1 MTDMNAPVETLSENG
16 AWTPAS
22 SGARH
27 LAAFTDDLLRSG
39 SVDREVTADYS
50 SLWRWSIDEPDAFW
64 RAFASFS
71 GVDVATPP
79 DVSVVPDAMSGAGW
93 FPGTTVNYAEQVFR
107 GPPRSGNAVLA
118 VDEDG
123 TTVGTSWQELKRQ
136 VASVAEFLRRS
147 GVGHGDRVAAV
158 LPNRLEAVV
167 GLLAAA
173 SVGAV
178 WSVVAPEFG
187 SEAIVSRLRQLD
199 PVVLLATTGYDYG
212 GVRRDR
218 ESVVLEV
225 VGAIPSLREIVWVG
239 PMPTANDARGR
250 RWDEIVSGD
259 APWQPES
266 VPFDHPLW
274 VLFSSGTTG
283 VPKGIVHGHGGVLL
297 EHLKTWTLHADLDP
311 GDRLFVVGST
321 SWVVWNTLVSGL
333 LRGATIVLLD
343 GNPAYPT
350 LDRVW
355 QVAAEHRVSVLGL
368 GAGYVHASMHAGLP
382 VADTNDLTALRMV
395 QVTGSPLSTDAY
407 TWLRSELGD
416 LWLASVSG
424 GTDVAGIFL
433 GGAPTE
439 PVRPGRLQPPA
450 LGVAAA
456 GWDADGRAVLDEP
469 AELVIT
475 VPMPSMPLR
484 FWNDEDG
491 SRFHESYF
499 ATYPGVW
506 RHGDL
511 VEFASDGSSVIVGR
525 SDSTLNRNGIRLGP
539 ADLYRVVEALPEV
552 REALVVGIEDAGDY
566 YMPMF
571 IDVADG
577 VDDGAAVDAVRAA
590 IRASLSPRYVPD
602 DIVPV
607 RTIPHTRTGKKLEV
621 PVKRVLQ
628 GVPVDEVVDSGSVD
642 DAAVLGEIRSEMVR
656 RRPGRL
662 S

>member
-1 MTDMNAPVETLSENG
+1 MSGVDDPHG
-16 AWTPAS
+16 WTPAPS
-22 SGARH
+22 TARH
-27 LAAFTDDLLRSG
+27 LVEFTDYLLTSKT
-39 SVDREVTADYS
+39 VDPAVCADYS
-50 SLWRWSIDEPDAFW
+50 TLWTWSTTQPEHFW
-64 RAFASFS
+64 RSFATFAGIELQTPA
-71 GVDVATPP
+71 GVTAVPE
-79 DVSVVPDAMSGAGW
+79 SVSGAGW
-93 FPGTTVNYAEQVFR
+93 FPGSTLNYADEVFR
-107 GPPRSGNAVLA
+107 RDRSGDAIIA

-123 TTVGTSWQELKRQ
+123 TAVHVSWTELRGR
-136 VASVAEFLRRS
+136 VSSVALFLKES
-147 GVGHGDRVAAV
+147 GVEPGDRVAAV
-158 LPNRLEAVV
+158 LPNRTEAVV

-187 SEAIVSRLRQLD
+187 VEAIVSRLGQLE
-199 PVVLLATTGYDYG
+199 PVVLFATTGYDYG
-212 GVRRDR
+212 GKRRDR
-218 ESVVLEV
+218 EGVIVDV
-225 VGAIPSLREIVWVG
+225 ARGIPSLREIVWVG
-239 PMPTANDARGR
+239 PRPEADAALGR
-250 RWDEIVSGD
+250 SWDEILLHD
-259 APWQPES
+259 TPLNAEP

-283 VPKGIVHGHGGVLL
+283 VPKGIVHGHGGVVL

-350 LDRVW
+350 LGRVW
-355 QVAAEHRVSVLGL
+355 QVAAEHGVSVLGL
-368 GAGYVHASMHAGLP
+368 GAGYVHASMHANLP
-382 VADTNDLTALRMV
+382 IADTNDLSALRMV
-395 QVTGSPLSTDAY
+395 QVTGSPLSIDAY
-407 TWLRSELGD
+407 TWLHRCLGD
-416 LWLASVSG
+416 IWLGSVSG

-433 GGAPTE
+433 GGAPSE

-456 GWDADGRAVLDEP
+456 AWDVDGRPVVGAA

-475 VPMPSMPLR
+475 APMPSMPLY
-484 FWNDEDG
+484 FWNDADG
-491 SRFHESYF
+491 SRYRDSYF
-499 ATYPGVW
+499 SVYPGVW

-511 VEFASDGSSVIVGR
+511 VEFAPDGSSVIVGR

-552 REALVVGIEDAGDY
+552 DEALVVGIENGGDY

-577 VDDGAAVDAVRAA
+577 VDDEVAVTAVSSA

-602 DIVPV
+602 DIIPV

-628 GVPVDEVVDSGSVD
+628 GVPVTDVVDSGSVD
-642 DAAVLGEIRSEMVR
+642 DASVFGEIRMEMTR
-656 RRPGRL
+656 RRPGL
-662 S
+662 FA